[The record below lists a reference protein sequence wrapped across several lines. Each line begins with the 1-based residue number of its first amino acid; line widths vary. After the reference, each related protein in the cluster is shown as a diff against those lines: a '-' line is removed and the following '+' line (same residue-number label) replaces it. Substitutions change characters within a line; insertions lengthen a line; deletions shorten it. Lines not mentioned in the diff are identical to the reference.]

1 LKKYFEAAK
10 IMFKTQLVYRFDV
23 ITGVAFSIFKI
34 LLACILWSAVFEK
47 KEVVSGFTFHT
58 MLTYYLIT
66 GFISQLDQSAAVGW
80 QVSSDIRNGRFS
92 KYMIRPIGIFRY
104 FASQSAGSTAFL
116 LIFNVFAAGVWIFL
130 FKIEFTMSSDIK
142 YILAAC
148 VLIVLGLLFMVQL
161 HYFIG
166 ILAFK
171 FLDVTALMMMKENIV
186 QFLTGALIPLTL
198 LPLAW
203 VQAMTYFPFYYISY
217 LPTMLLLGR
226 NSDECISGIMILVL
240 WNIAFGIINAVTY
253 QHLKSIYDGVGI

>member
-1 LKKYFEAAK
+1 MKKYFEAAK

-23 ITGVAFSIFKI
+23 ITGVVFSIFKI

-47 KEVVSGFTFHT
+47 KGVVSGFTFHT

-116 LIFNVFAAGVWIFL
+116 LIFNIFAAGVWIFL
-130 FKIEFTMSSDIK
+130 FQIEFTIIRDLNL
-142 YILAAC
+142 ILAAC
-148 VLIVLGLLFMVQL
+148 VLIILGLFFMVQL

-171 FLDVTALMMMKENIV
+171 FLDVTAFMMMKENVV
-186 QFLTGALIPLTL
+186 QFVTGALIPLAL
-198 LPLAW
+198 LPPAW
-203 VQAMTYFPFYYISY
+203 VQVMMYFPFYYISY
-217 LPTMLLLGR
+217 LPAMLLLGR
-226 NSDECISGIMILVL
+226 NGGEYISGITILVL
-240 WNIAFGIINAVTY
+240 WNIAFGIINTLTY

>member
-1 LKKYFEAAK
+1 MKKYYEAAK

-23 ITGVAFSIFKI
+23 ITGVVFSVFKI
-34 LLACILWSAVFEK
+34 FLATVLWGAVFEK
-47 KEVVSGFTFHT
+47 KGIVSGFTFHT

-66 GFISQLDQSAAVGW
+66 SFISQLDQSAAVGW

-116 LIFNVFAAGVWIFL
+116 LFFNIFAAGVWIFL
-130 FKIEFTMSSDIK
+130 FQIDFTIISDLNL
-142 YILAAC
+142 ILAAC
-148 VLIVLGLLFMVQL
+148 IMIILGLLFMVQL

-171 FLDVTALMMMKENIV
+171 ILDVTALMMMKENIV
-186 QFLTGALIPLTL
+186 QFLTGALIPLAL
-198 LPLAW
+198 LPRAW
-203 VQAMTYFPFYYISY
+203 VHAMTYFPFYYISY

-226 NSDECISGIMILVL
+226 NSGECVSGIMILVL
-240 WNIAFGIINAVTY
+240 WNIAFGIINTFTY
-253 QHLKSIYDGVGI
+253 KHLKSIYDGVGI